1 VEAYAVNI
9 DRNIKDWTKYIRQHD
24 LNWINVCDWHY
35 PEGHSVSFR
44 QQYDIYSTPVI
55 YILDEK
61 KKIIAKRIGVE
72 QVDEILDS
80 YINKKALRNNIQKA
94 PEH

>member
-1 VEAYAVNI
+1 L
-9 DRNIKDWTKYIRQHD
+9 H
-24 LNWINVCDWHY
+24 WINVCDWIY
-35 PEGHSVSFR
+35 PEGHTISFR

-80 YINKKALRNNIQKA
+80 YINKKPMRNNIQKA
-94 PEH
+94 AEH